1 VTEQT
6 PSVTLS
12 PAWQRR
18 FDFFSVYG
26 LPNSSPESKAVYRS
40 LPFGTK
46 MRIGSNFPAF
56 FFGPIYFFVKG
67 MWRKGL
73 TLFGIAMALSV
84 VLVVLD
90 VSDNVARAAGI
101 AVASVAMSTANYA
114 YYLHVTRSSQSW
126 NLFEGF
132 GRRR

>member
-1 VTEQT
+1 MTEQT
-6 PSVTLS
+6 PSISLS
-12 PAWQRR
+12 PAWQKR
-18 FDFFSVYG
+18 FDFFNAYG
-26 LPNSSPESKAVYRS
+26 LPNSTPESKAAYRN

-46 MRIGSNFPAF
+46 LRIGSNFPAF

-73 TLFGIAMALSV
+73 TLLGIALAVSV
-84 VLVVLD
+84 LLFVLD
-90 VSDNVARAAGI
+90 LPDSIGRGAGI
-101 AVASVAMSTANYA
+101 AVAAIAMSTANYA
-114 YYLHVTRSSQSW
+114 YYLHAVGRSQSW